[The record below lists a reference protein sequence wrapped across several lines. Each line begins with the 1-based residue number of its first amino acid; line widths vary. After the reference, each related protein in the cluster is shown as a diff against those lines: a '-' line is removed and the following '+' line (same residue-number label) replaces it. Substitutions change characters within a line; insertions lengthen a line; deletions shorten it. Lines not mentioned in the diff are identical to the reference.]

1 RPMLRILSSRAMTW
15 ALDLATGQCRTFCI
29 VVCWR
34 SPRNVLLASSHGRA
48 YQESIVKFT
57 GISAYD
63 EVGQQE
69 VKFKWQRTKWF
80 FTSISKMTL
89 CVSFWTPDSS
99 LWYNLVTIQ
108 SMN

>member
-1 RPMLRILSSRAMTW
+1 RILFSRAMTW

-80 FTSISKMTL
+80 FTSKSKRTL
-89 CVSFWTPDSS
+89 CVSLWPPDPS
-99 LWYNLVTIQ
+99 LRIQNGTIP
-108 SMN
+108 SKIC